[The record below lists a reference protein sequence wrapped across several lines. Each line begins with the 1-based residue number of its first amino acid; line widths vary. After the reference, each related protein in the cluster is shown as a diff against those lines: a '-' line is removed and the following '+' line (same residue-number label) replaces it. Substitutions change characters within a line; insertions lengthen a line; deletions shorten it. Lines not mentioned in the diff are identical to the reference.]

1 MGNLRRS
8 FRTSAI
14 EAFAANSLASM
25 LSFKELEELAVHCQE
40 VDTTKVGFFTATEFR
55 HVLKESGHADI
66 AIEIARSVVQAVRFP
81 GESYIDYIAILD
93 SARARRERLFE
104 DELWRC
110 LCEFA
115 WSGDVVEPTVTVNGR
130 LPVDKLTEFLQGADV
145 LRSLSRDGVEDCA
158 ALANDLLCAAYNVDD
173 DLDTPQQVD
182 FAVLCE
188 EALRHFPPWP
198 ASHPKPQQQ
207 RQPQCQ
213 QLQQRPQ
220 KQRQEPAESL
230 MIPQKAQQTL
240 ENAKHGLRAATSLRT
255 AQYHAKVSVILQDLK
270 EDLEAMTLEDE
281 LKDERSTVNPSDDGS
296 EQHSA
301 VLNRR
306 ADQVTAGG
314 SDKDTL

>member
-1 MGNLRRS
+1 MG
-8 FRTSAI
+8 
-14 EAFAANSLASM
+14 
-25 LSFKELEELAVHCQE
+25 
-40 VDTTKVGFFTATEFR
+40 TKVGFFTATEFR